1 MRGGPK
7 AGGAYAGSVGLRARS
22 PLASTAFPPALGRLT
37 GGPVPWPGFGEHMGR
52 SVGGPRAPAGML
64 RACSLRGE
72 PCEQLRGGIQP
83 RRCLTAAPLL
93 SSSHR
98 VKSEAITA
106 HREPKEE
113 VEDVSSCLCTEL
125 VYSAI
130 NVQGVVGR
138 GGGAGRDGAV
148 SGMPYF
154 RSLGPLHISC
164 VKPAPSSSTP
174 TLDSMRSE
182 PAPLP
187 VGCHLAQVLAAV
199 DCPQSWAGSPRS
211 PAQRPGC
218 PYTEGGPGPLT

>member
-1 MRGGPK
+1 
-7 AGGAYAGSVGLRARS
+7 
-22 PLASTAFPPALGRLT
+22 
-37 GGPVPWPGFGEHMGR
+37 
-52 SVGGPRAPAGML
+52 ML

-148 SGMPYF
+148 SGMP
-154 RSLGPLHISC
+154 
-164 VKPAPSSSTP
+164 
-174 TLDSMRSE
+174 
-182 PAPLP
+182 
-187 VGCHLAQVLAAV
+187 
-199 DCPQSWAGSPRS
+199 
-211 PAQRPGC
+211 
-218 PYTEGGPGPLT
+218 